1 MIDYIK
7 ILKIVLTKINDTI
20 KLHTKKLNNDK
31 FEPNKDPELRK
42 LLIMHPIIYSIGLL
56 ATTLPLFFII
66 ISLCKSQTIAMT
78 KLILTICTLIVGII
92 LLLIDLKTYNNIIK
106 IRYKLTKQHNDF
118 IWEAT
123 KTIEIAKTKE
133 LLESFTDEKI
143 ENKDVNSLIHY
154 GYYGSSNIPVK
165 GNLYEIPIKTMLQ
178 KANVKS
184 IQNLYKNINFLSNYY
199 LMNYVEDDEY
209 TWITKQLNA
218 FYNSEVTEDIDNIEL
233 LKNLKN

>member
-7 ILKIVLTKINDTI
+7 ILKIVLNKINDTI
-20 KLHTKKLNNDK
+20 KLHTKKLDNDK

-42 LLIMHPIIYSIGLL
+42 LLLMHPIIYTIGLL
-56 ATTLPLFFII
+56 ATILPLLFII
-66 ISLCKSQTIAMT
+66 TSLCESQTIAMT
-78 KLILTICTLIVGII
+78 KLVLTICTLIVGII
-92 LLLIDLKTYNNIIK
+92 LLLITLKTYNNIIK
-106 IRYKLTKQHNDF
+106 IRYRLTKQHNDF

-133 LLESFTDEKI
+133 LLESFTNEKI

-165 GNLYEIPIKTMLQ
+165 GNLYEIPIEKMLQ

-184 IQNLYKNINFLSNYY
+184 IQNLYKNIDFLYKYY
-199 LMNYVEDDEY
+199 LNNYVEDDEY

-218 FYNSEVTEDIDNIEL
+218 FYNSEITEDIDDIEL